1 MNAHRQ
7 PGQGQSCQGQP
18 CQGQR
23 RQALRQAPRRAIAGF
38 TLIELLV
45 AVTIG
50 MGLTLAI
57 TLMLVRYESGR
68 RSTTQLNDASIGGAF
83 VSYALDRVVRSAGS
97 GYAQSWRNSFGCEL
111 LVSRSGTTTLPRTT
125 AFPAPFAGV
134 PQAVRLAPVIVHA
147 GAGTGGSDV
156 LAVQTGASGLG
167 ESPLRVLPSS
177 ATTTGLR
184 VPATV
189 GLRGGDLVM
198 VFQGAGNCMLQQVAG
213 GFAGGADQQLNF
225 GGTYADSDINSVR
238 LEDMGTA
245 TTAWVTPL
253 GNVSANRPMFQL
265 IGVGADATL
274 VAHDMLQLDGTDTVV
289 AMADGVA
296 DLRARYG
303 VDTDGNGR
311 IDSWVNPAIA
321 PWDAASLLAG
331 TPAAQANMAS
341 ILALRVGVIM
351 RTNTPERDPVAP
363 ASLTLFSDLGS
374 TLTAT
379 RTLSATEQQV
389 RWRSLEFTVP
399 LRNVLLKP

>member
-1 MNAHRQ
+1 MISDRHLRKGPRQ
-7 PGQGQSCQGQP
+7 G
-18 CQGQR
+18 R
-23 RQALRQAPRRAIAGF
+23 RRASAGF

-50 MGLTLAI
+50 MALVLAI

-68 RSTTQLNDASIGGAF
+68 RSTTQLNDASIGGAY

-97 GYAQSWRNSFGCEL
+97 SYTQSWRNSFGCQL

-167 ESPLRVLPSS
+167 ESALRVLPAS

-189 GLRGGDLVM
+189 GLRAGDLVM
-198 VFQGAGNCMLQQVAG
+198 VFQGSGNCMLQQVAN
-213 GFAGGADQQLNF
+213 GFAGGADQQLDF

-238 LEDMGTA
+238 LEDMGLS

-253 GNVSANRPMFQL
+253 GNITANRPMFQL
-265 IGVGADATL
+265 IGVGDDATL
-274 VAHDMLQLDGTDTVV
+274 VAHDMLQLDGTDAVV
-289 AMADGVA
+289 AIADGVA

-303 VDTDGNGR
+303 VDSDGDGR
-311 IDSWVNPAIA
+311 IDVWVDPATA
-321 PWDAASLLAG
+321 PWNAASLLNG
-331 TPAAQANMAS
+331 TPLSQTNMAN
-341 ILALRVGVIM
+341 ILALRVGVII

-379 RTLSATEQQV
+379 RTLSTAERQL

-399 LRNVLLKP
+399 LRNVILKP